1 MLTTLT
7 TCPPLA
13 GRECSTWGFISE
25 PAGLRWQEICHRF
38 RHLHVAVHLKRV
50 GPMPMNPKLQLEF
63 LLWGILSTA
72 DTEAT
77 SSCTALNPAWP
88 CFHPGFVS
96 YTTYHI
102 PCSAMLSSSGARRK
116 APRCAGSG
124 RYPLPTPSATQPVTA
139 SNARSI
145 HNPLLLHKL
154 NIQMPD
160 PLLNNVVELGNETER
175 RRQST
180 RPWRVFTNH

>member
-1 MLTTLT
+1 
-7 TCPPLA
+7 
-13 GRECSTWGFISE
+13 
-25 PAGLRWQEICHRF
+25 
-38 RHLHVAVHLKRV
+38 
-50 GPMPMNPKLQLEF
+50 MPMNPKLQLEF

-145 HNPLLLHKL
+145 GQQRCRAREREERSRVKL
-154 NIQMPD
+154 GSEKKGPALCRLWKI
-160 PLLNNVVELGNETER
+160 
-175 RRQST
+175 ST
-180 RPWRVFTNH
+180 PHTFCYSTCNCLKC